1 MKAMS
6 GVWNIRVKVLL
17 NCDLMV
23 HSYEALSRAQKALSG
38 CFMPWACFFSM
49 DASAYLVLCGR
60 IIMGTSWKFL
70 AMSIRSFCITLP
82 HLSLKLPPAKDTTHS
97 WAFSCLSFSLA
108 HSLFI
113 CLKSHPLCSWQYR
126 HTLMPSSL
134 KRMSCAQLMAMSPL
148 FSPSP
153 PPSAPTIMPRL
164 IGWPSSSTK
173 ACFIAVRSTRRREGT
188 SSCASVIF
196 LMALGK
202 WEGSLASVL
211 MMSAAA
217 AAAGCGAAGCGA
229 GGASCCFS
237 CCPCCCWSSSV
248 SSATSS
254 PSACCELPSLL
265 LLLPLVVPP
274 CC

>member
-1 MKAMS
+1 MKTGWS
-6 GVWNIRVKVLL
+6 GNALL
-17 NCDLMV
+17 MLTRNSC
-23 HSYEALSRAQKALSG
+23 
-38 CFMPWACFFSM
+38 
-49 DASAYLVLCGR
+49 
-60 IIMGTSWKFL
+60 MGEK
-70 AMSIRSFCITLP
+70 
-82 HLSLKLPPAKDTTHS
+82 SLKLPPAMDMTATGD
-97 WAFSCLSFSLA
+97 LSSALLSMVSSA
-108 HSLFI
+108 LP
-113 CLKSHPLCSWQYR
+113 KSQLYCSWQYQMMS
-126 HTLMPSSL
+126 MPSSL